1 MREIKFRAWDKR
13 GKSFVYFTVKLGKEV
28 FLAPDEYSEEL
39 CLFTG
44 LLDKNGKEIYEGD
57 IVRRGGEFVPEGEW
71 GIVEFAGCSFGLNRE
86 SFIKEHQVA
95 QWIDSPEQY
104 FDNEGKTE
112 WCEVIGNIYEN
123 PELIKEQQ

>member
-44 LLDKNGKEIYEGD
+44 LNDKNGKEIYEGD
-57 IVRRGGEFVPEGEW
+57 IMQWKQHDYISQRLEKVVW
-71 GIVEFAGCSFGLNRE
+71 HE
-86 SFIKEHQVA
+86 SGW
-95 QWIDSPEQY
+95 WIADLITGDLLCPLTA
-104 FDNEGKTE
+104 NEAKLRTI
-112 WCEVIGNIYEN
+112 IGNIYEN
-123 PELIKEQQ
+123 PELLKEKP

>member
-1 MREIKFRAWDKR
+1 MREIKFRARDKR

-44 LLDKNGKEIYEGD
+44 LKDKNDKETYFADLVQWGKAVYKVVWNEDEGIAALQYVKGKEVFKYLSIHNIRNG
-57 IVRRGGEFVPEGEW
+57 
-71 GIVEFAGCSFGLNRE
+71 
-86 SFIKEHQVA
+86 
-95 QWIDSPEQY
+95 
-104 FDNEGKTE
+104 
-112 WCEVIGNIYEN
+112 EVIGNIYEN

>member
-44 LLDKNGKEIYEGD
+44 LNDKNGMQYIYECD
-57 IVRRGGEFVPEGEW
+57 IIGVDGLIRG
-71 GIVEFAGCSFGLNRE
+71 N
-86 SFIKEHQVA
+86 K
-95 QWIDSPEQY
+95 
-104 FDNEGKTE
+104 
-112 WCEVIGNIYEN
+112 YEN
-123 PELIKEQQ
+123 PELLQDTTNLVIEGFGTKDWWVTYKEAMARGCKDSE